1 MKNLVAGVV
10 LGAVMFT
17 AGAVFTASKSD
28 DDVLRQARDRQEID
42 ELMWRYAR
50 ALDTGDAEG
59 YAALYT
65 PDGQFSAG
73 ATATKGRDAL
83 KKMIAG
89 TRQPQPGAQQ
99 AAPRPPMYH
108 TTANHQ
114 LVFID
119 KDHARIDAY
128 HITLAAG
135 AGRETPPRVAGVG
148 RSIDELERVNGKWM
162 IKSRNVA
169 PMD

>member
-1 MKNLVAGVV
+1 MKQLAAGVV

-28 DDVLRQARDRQEID
+28 DELLRQARDRQQID

-50 ALDTGDAEG
+50 ALDTGNAEA

-65 PDGQFSAG
+65 ADGQFSSG
-73 ATATKGRDAL
+73 ANATKGREAL

-89 TRQPQPGAQQ
+89 ARPASGAAP
-99 AAPRPPMYH
+99 AAPRPQLYH

-128 HITLAAG
+128 HITVAAG
-135 AGRETPPRVAGVG
+135 SGRETPPRLAGVG
-148 RSIDELERVNGKWM
+148 RSIDELERVNGQWL
-162 IKSRNVA
+162 ITSRNVA